1 MPVTERRT
9 RRRLAL
15 RESILEA
22 AQTIVRDEGLR
33 SLTMRRIAEAVDYA
47 PASLY
52 AHFENRE
59 ALLAELCR
67 QGMKS
72 LRVALE
78 GAIAGVR
85 DPRARLAA
93 LARGYVRYALDRPE
107 TFRLMFME
115 DGALTKQIFEAV
127 GDDDG
132 VRALGFIGTALA
144 ELRASGA
151 IAKDANLPQ
160 LTDLVWTF
168 VHGIATLRLGCPT
181 MPGTPDAELIAAG
194 IETIVDGA
202 APRAASSRAR

>member
-1 MPVTERRT
+1 MPVTERRA

-67 QGMKS
+67 QGMAS
-72 LRVALE
+72 LRIALE

-85 DPRARLAA
+85 DPRARLEA
-93 LARGYVRYALDRPE
+93 LAHGYVRYALDRPE

-132 VRALGFIGTALA
+132 ARALGFIGTALA

-151 IAKDANLPQ
+151 IRKSADLPR

-168 VHGIATLRLGCPT
+168 VHGIATLRLGSPS
-181 MPGTPDAELIAAG
+181 MPATADAELIAAG
-194 IETIVDGA
+194 IATLVDGS
-202 APRAASSRAR
+202 APNATSHRR

>member
-67 QGMKS
+67 QGMAS
-72 LRVALE
+72 LRIALE

-85 DPRARLAA
+85 DPRARLDA

-151 IAKDANLPQ
+151 IRKSADLPR

-168 VHGIATLRLGCPT
+168 VHGIATLRLGCPS
-181 MPGTPDAELIAAG
+181 MPATADAELIAAG
-194 IETIVDGA
+194 IATIVDGS
-202 APRAASSRAR
+202 APNATSHRR

>member
-15 RESILEA
+15 RESIVEA
-22 AQTIVRDEGLR
+22 AHAILREEGLGA
-33 SLTMRRIAEAVDYA
+33 LTMRRIAEKVDYA

-59 ALLAELCR
+59 ALLTELCR
-67 QGMKS
+67 QGMSS
-72 LRVALE
+72 LRIALE
-78 GAIAGVR
+78 ESTIGVR
-85 DPRARLAA
+85 DPRARLGA
-93 LARGYVRYALDRPE
+93 LASAYVRFAVARPE

-132 VRALGFIGTALA
+132 VRALGFIGSAFA

-151 IAKDANLPQ
+151 IRKSANLPR
-160 LTDLVWTF
+160 LTDLMWTF

-181 MPGTPDAELIAAG
+181 MPGTPDAELIATG
-194 IETIVDGA
+194 IATIVEGA
-202 APRAASSRAR
+202 APRAASSSMR

>member
-15 RESILEA
+15 RESIIEA
-22 AQTIVRDEGLR
+22 AHAILRDEGLG

-52 AHFENRE
+52 AHFESRE

-67 QGMKS
+67 QGMAS
-72 LRVALE
+72 LRITLE
-78 GAIAGVR
+78 KAAEGVR
-85 DPRARLAA
+85 DPRARLVVI
-93 LARGYVRYALDRPE
+93 ARAYVRFALDHPE

-115 DGALTKQIFEAV
+115 DGAITKKIFEAV
-127 GDDDG
+127 DDDEG
-132 VRALGFIGTALA
+132 VRALGFIGSAFA
-144 ELRASGA
+144 ELRAAGA
-151 IAKDANLPQ
+151 IRKSANLPR

-181 MPGTPDAELIAAG
+181 MPATADADLIAAG
-194 IETIVDGA
+194 IATIVDGV
-202 APRAASSRAR
+202 APRATSAPR